1 MKAASAGVEDTQL
14 RTHNIAVC
22 ATQLDQSA
30 LSLSLSLSL
39 CVCVCI
45 CWSLYAAAAA
55 AAACCGTHALPVIA
69 HDQLFASM
77 YANLPKFRYSRFK
90 FVVIWAMQVALI
102 LYIGPIYAA
111 IQY

>member
-39 CVCVCI
+39 CVCV
-45 CWSLYAAAAA
+45 SVGLYMLLLLLLLHAAVR
-55 AAACCGTHALPVIA
+55 T
-69 HDQLFASM
+69 
-77 YANLPKFRYSRFK
+77 RYR
-90 FVVIWAMQVALI
+90 
-102 LYIGPIYAA
+102 
-111 IQY
+111 